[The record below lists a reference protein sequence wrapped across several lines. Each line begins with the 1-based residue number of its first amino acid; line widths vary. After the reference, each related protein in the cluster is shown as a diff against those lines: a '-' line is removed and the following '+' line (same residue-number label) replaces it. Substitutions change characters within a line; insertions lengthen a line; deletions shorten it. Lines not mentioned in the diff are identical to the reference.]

1 LHVESIRWNS
11 YGGMDR
17 VPGADRCEGLGRTD
31 SSFELI
37 GLPLPDKKQESEHKE
52 GAHAKE

>member
-1 LHVESIRWNS
+1 
-11 YGGMDR
+11 MDR

-37 GLPLPDKKQESEHKE
+37 GLPLPDKKQEPEHKE